1 VNGRRR
7 RRGPATRL
15 IIIGIFIGL
24 ALEIYTGAWKNPEIL
39 GALGAIRPFDV
50 IVQHEYWRLLTAMF
64 LHGNGTVPGTAL
76 HLTMNLIALFQLG
89 TLYELMFGTRRFVLI
104 YFVTGLCASIASL
117 VFLPA
122 HGSSVGASGAIFG
135 LCGAFILS
143 VRRSPRWRHER
154 SARGIVNQ
162 IVFLVIANVLIA
174 TQIPQID
181 NAAHIGGLVT
191 GLLLGALLPHRMP
204 PPPPAQMVVDVTPYG
219 EGPAGDPAARTDDR
233 SWRG

>member
-1 VNGRRR
+1 MNTRRR
-7 RRGPATRL
+7 KATPATRML
-15 IIIGIFIGL
+15 ILGVVIGL
-24 ALEIYTGAWKNPEIL
+24 AIEIYTGAWMNPDILMDL
-39 GALGAIRPFDV
+39 GAVQPFEI
-50 IVQHEYWRLLTAMF
+50 IVRHEYWRLLTAMF
-64 LHGNGTVPGTAL
+64 LHGNGTVGGTAL
-76 HLTMNLIALFQLG
+76 HATMNLIALFQLG
-89 TLYELMFGTRRFVLI
+89 TLYELMFGTRRLLLV

-117 VFLPA
+117 TFLPA
-122 HGSSVGASGAIFG
+122 NGSSVGASGAIFG

-191 GLLLGALLPHRMP
+191 GLLLGALLPHRIP
-204 PPPPAQMVVDVTPYG
+204 PPPPASMVVDVMPYD
-219 EGPAGDPAARTDDR
+219 EGPGADPAARTDDR
-233 SWRG
+233 SWRE